1 MSEKPYSV
9 GYGKPPAHGQ
19 FKPGQSGN
27 LKGRS
32 KGSRNL
38 TTDIALELSEKLL
51 VTEGGKQKRITKQRA
66 VIKALV
72 AKSVKGDTRAA
83 AALLRLIPEA
93 EMAQKSTAA
102 AQTLNPVDQEILN
115 AFREQVL
122 KESLLAKNGGSN
134 E

>member
-1 MSEKPYSV
+1 MSEKTYGV

-27 LKGRS
+27 LKGRR

-83 AALLRLIPEA
+83 AALLRLIPDA
-93 EMAQKSTAA
+93 EKAQQSTVA

-115 AFREQVL
+115 AFREQL
-122 KESLLAKNGGSN
+122 REELDKSKKEPTS
-134 E
+134 